1 MKLIRRLI
9 PLLVVAMVC
18 FAVVGNSASKSKEEK
33 EEQKATAVDG
43 TISVLETVID
53 YIEELRD

>member
-9 PLLVVAMVC
+9 ALLVVAMVC

-33 EEQKATAVDG
+33 EEQKSTAVDG
-43 TISVLETVID
+43 AVGVIESVAD
-53 YIEELRD
+53 FFEELKD